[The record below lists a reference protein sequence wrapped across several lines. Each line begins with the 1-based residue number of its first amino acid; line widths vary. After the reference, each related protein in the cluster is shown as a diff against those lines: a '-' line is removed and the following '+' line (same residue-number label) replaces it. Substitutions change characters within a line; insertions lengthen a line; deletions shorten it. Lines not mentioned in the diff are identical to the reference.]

1 MRAAPGRAGTA
12 AVAAAAV
19 VLLFTASA
27 GAAPEFVGVNGGEYY
42 LTLSK
47 LRVDPGRTTIEFVN
61 EGEDA
66 HNLLLKRKGD
76 PKKTIASE
84 LGAGQVDERTVRLK
98 RDSRYRLWCSLTNP
112 IDHDESG
119 MSATLR
125 VRNHG

>member
-1 MRAAPGRAGTA
+1 MRTALRRGAIA
-12 AVAAAAV
+12 AVAAGA
-19 VLLFTASA
+19 LLLATGTS
-27 GAAPEFVGVNGGEYY
+27 AAPEVVGVNGGEYY

-61 EGEDA
+61 DGEDA

-84 LGAGQVDERTVRLK
+84 LGAGGVDDRTVKLK
-98 RDSRYRLWCSLTNP
+98 RGSRYRLWCSLTNP
-112 IDHDESG
+112 VDHDLAG

-125 VRNHG
+125 VRKHG